1 MSQSDKEFDNVDFEV
16 IIRKKP
22 KIDMKQVKEVRVI
35 LEEIRP
41 LGKRGYNLAI
51 PFTKRVH
58 VDYSYRPW

>member
-41 LGKRGYNLAI
+41 LANPILI
-51 PFTKRVH
+51 PSCRLTYTSSGTGVAL
-58 VDYSYRPW
+58 V